1 MRRTTAIL
9 AGILGVI
16 VFSSWAVAQSERG
29 NPKAG
34 QAIYEQHCLR
44 CHGMAGDGNGPD
56 ATFLVVSPANF
67 QSARSRSKTDMELM
81 NVISYGVVFS
91 PMHGWGGR
99 LTEQQMWDVLSY
111 IRAIVPF
118 NPVAQTTPPM
128 ARAGTA
134 R

>member
-1 MRRTTAIL
+1 MSRALAIL
-9 AGILGVI
+9 ASILGVI
-16 VFSSWAVAQSERG
+16 VFSSWVEAQSERG

-34 QAIYEQHCLR
+34 QAIYEQHCVR

-56 ATFLVVSPANF
+56 AAFLVVAPANF
-67 QSARSRSKTDMELM
+67 HSVRSRSKTDMELM

-111 IRAIVPF
+111 IRLIVPF
-118 NPVAQTTPPM
+118 NPVAQTAP
-128 ARAGTA
+128 AR
-134 R
+134 

>member
-1 MRRTTAIL
+1 MRRTSAII
-9 AGILGVI
+9 GSILVI
-16 VFSSWAVAQSERG
+16 IAFSSWAAAQSERG

-44 CHGMAGDGNGPD
+44 CHGMSGDGNGPD
-56 ATFLVVSPANF
+56 AGFLIIAPANF

-81 NVISYGVVFS
+81 NTIMYGVVFS

-111 IRAIVPF
+111 IRTIVPF
-118 NPVAQTTPPM
+118 NPVA
-128 ARAGTA
+128 RAAPAG
-134 R
+134 

>member
-1 MRRTTAIL
+1 MRRAVPVL

-16 VFSSWAVAQSERG
+16 VFSSWVAAQSERG

-44 CHGMAGDGNGPD
+44 CHGMSGDGNGPD
-56 ATFLVVSPANF
+56 AAFLIIAPANF

-81 NVISYGVVFS
+81 TIIMHGVVFS

-99 LTEQQMWDVLSY
+99 LTEQQLWDVLSY
-111 IRAIVPF
+111 IRTLVPY
-118 NPVAQTTPPM
+118 NPVAQASPG
-128 ARAGTA
+128 R
-134 R
+134 

>member
-16 VFSSWAVAQSERG
+16 VFSSWAAAQSERG
-29 NPKAG
+29 NPKSG

-56 ATFLVVSPANF
+56 APFLIVPPANF
-67 QSARSRSKTDMELM
+67 QSARSRSKSDMELM
-81 NVISYGVVFS
+81 NIIMHGVVFS

-99 LTEQQMWDVLSY
+99 LTEQQLWDVLNY
-111 IRAIVPF
+111 IRTIVPF
-118 NPVAQTTPPM
+118 NPVA
-128 ARAGTA
+128 RAGTA